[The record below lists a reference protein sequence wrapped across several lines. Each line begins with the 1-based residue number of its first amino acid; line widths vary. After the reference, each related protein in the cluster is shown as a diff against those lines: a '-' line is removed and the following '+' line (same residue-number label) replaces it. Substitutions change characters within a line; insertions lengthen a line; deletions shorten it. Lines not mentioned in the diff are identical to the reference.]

1 MTTLLMKTITS
12 GCALTDTSSFDTSV
26 NTFLAT
32 ITPSNLINIKY
43 KIIKGGSG
51 DYYYCFVTYTQ

>member
-12 GCALTDTSSFDTSV
+12 CGALSDSSSFDTSI

-32 ITPSNLINIKY
+32 ISPSNLINIKY
-43 KIIKGGSG
+43 KVIKGGSG
-51 DYYYCFVTYTQ
+51 DYYYCFITYTQ

>member
-1 MTTLLMKTITS
+1 MKTITS